1 MMHLKAKLW
10 DKEHGIDKA
19 MKPSTTIRPH
29 RPYDWC
35 GRIVVEGFIHARC
48 TAKENEAF
56 LSQEQE

>member
-1 MMHLKAKLW
+1 MHLKAKLW

-19 MKPSTTIRPH
+19 MNSGKRIPTN